1 MALEEKKI
9 TNVQWKSIH
18 FDYIKGNKDD
28 VEEFIKLL
36 GLVSPEKKQKK
47 KKKKTNKK
55 KKGITLKKIIETF
68 TEKYKNE
75 NTRKNYTKFI
85 TNVVKDEDDL
95 DELFND
101 QDKLIAKIYGM
112 YQSSSTR
119 KSYLSAVISVLKEY
133 KLPHEKVLHEIQ
145 NQATINDIQ
154 TSETDPIGSYE
165 DAVEMMK
172 GLQTKADELET
183 NMGDKYDLDR
193 QMYSIAYFI
202 LNYGAMRTAEM
213 ITIQVVDKP
222 IETNH
227 INVKTGEMIITDHKT
242 VKSMG
247 KKVIQLDKPFLDII
261 KPALGNYWVLGKN
274 RRPYTSSKGL
284 EVLIEATFGVGL
296 YPLRKAKVSIALH
309 NKNPDAIRRLETVH
323 GHTLSTMISNYNS
336 YK

>member
-1 MALEEKKI
+1 
-9 TNVQWKSIH
+9 
-18 FDYIKGNKDD
+18 
-28 VEEFIKLL
+28 
-36 GLVSPEKKQKK
+36 
-47 KKKKTNKK
+47 
-55 KKGITLKKIIETF
+55 
-68 TEKYKNE
+68 
-75 NTRKNYTKFI
+75 
-85 TNVVKDEDDL
+85 
-95 DELFND
+95 
-101 QDKLIAKIYGM
+101 
-112 YQSSSTR
+112 
-119 KSYLSAVISVLKEY
+119 
-133 KLPHEKVLHEIQ
+133 
-145 NQATINDIQ
+145 
-154 TSETDPIGSYE
+154 
-165 DAVEMMK
+165 
-172 GLQTKADELET
+172 
-183 NMGDKYDLDR
+183 MGDIYDLDR

-202 LNYGAMRTAEM
+202 LNYGAMGTAEM

-227 INVKTGEMIITDHKT
+227 INVKTGEMVVVEHKT

-309 NKNPDAIRRLETVH
+309 NKNPDDIRRLETVH